1 MAAATYA
8 GGRPGPRHLRLVT
21 AEEYEARA
29 ADEGRARMDLV
40 YARRRLVAAGLAVL
54 FLVGLGLALGRA
66 GTQRADGLSEAL
78 SGTGGGGSVSGVVG
92 SGADAAATLPIAQR
106 EYVVQPGDTLWKIAR
121 ALQPEGDVRPLV
133 YQLAKARGGAP
144 LRAGERIRMP

>member
-8 GGRPGPRHLRLVT
+8 ERPRHLRLVT
-21 AEEYEARA
+21 AEEYGGRGSVSGVGECGARA
-29 ADEGRARMDLV
+29 RADLV
-40 YARRRLVAAGLAVL
+40 YVRRRLVAAGLVVVFML
-54 FLVGLGLALGRA
+54 GLGLALGRA
-66 GTQRADGLSEAL
+66 GTQRAAGLPEA
-78 SGTGGGGSVSGVVG
+78 VSG
-92 SGADAAATLPIAQR
+92 GAELPIAQR

-133 YQLAKARGGAP
+133 QEMARARGGAP